1 MLGVVTVVHPGVGEF
16 VVDRD
21 SPESIA
27 AANRVAAFVRDHTK
41 PSDEV
46 LALWGQ
52 PATLASGRDLVPS
65 ATFGLFSYE
74 DLTDDEARALHYV
87 NQDRLVRVIESGRPA
102 MIVLTDVD
110 RTFFNFPGSLSNKRT
125 DPRRIERAIAANYT
139 KVTSDVGLGVNGPTN
154 VDVYV
159 RNDRA

>member
-21 SPESIA
+21 SPESVA

-74 DLTDDEARALHYV
+74 DLSDDEARDAAL
-87 NQDRLVRVIESGRPA
+87 RE
-102 MIVLTDVD
+102 
-110 RTFFNFPGSLSNKRT
+110 PG
-125 DPRRIERAIAANYT
+125 PP
-139 KVTSDVGLGVNGPTN
+139 GPTSSS
-154 VDVYV
+154 
-159 RNDRA
+159 RAGRR